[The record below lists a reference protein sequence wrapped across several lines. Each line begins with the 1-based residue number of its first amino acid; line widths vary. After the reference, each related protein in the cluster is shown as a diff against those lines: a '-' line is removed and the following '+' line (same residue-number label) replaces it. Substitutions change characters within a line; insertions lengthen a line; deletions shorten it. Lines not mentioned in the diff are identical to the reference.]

1 MKKLKRYGQ
10 THSNN
15 SSAFADELFECIW
28 TFCGVG
34 ALGTN
39 FFQAGKI
46 NLWNEMRTAIEII
59 GIGMLI
65 RKLDKIKVGV
75 GIELLK
81 VHWCRFESLP
91 ISLSS
96 YENNMLKISHKIPF
110 TFWDMRTWDMWK
122 VWLETNHS
130 ETIEYVK
137 N

>member
-1 MKKLKRYGQ
+1 
-10 THSNN
+10 
-15 SSAFADELFECIW
+15 
-28 TFCGVG
+28 
-34 ALGTN
+34 
-39 FFQAGKI
+39 
-46 NLWNEMRTAIEII
+46 MRTAIEII

-75 GIELLK
+75 GLELLK

-110 TFWDMRTWDMWK
+110 TFWDMLTWDIRK